1 LIYLKRFSIPDKVVV
16 EDSSCDDSTI
26 SLDNEFKFLD
36 KLFHCS
42 LGKEL
47 SLGITKD
54 MIGRLEYS
62 YILKDYSINGIYN
75 TVTLELERK
84 YYTFGIS
91 FYNITDIKTNGPK
104 VWIYST
110 DGNWRF
116 YHSISNDEL
125 SSLGDDFRS
134 DKIEL
139 KSDIHVY
146 MQYFYSNPLKYYV
159 GKFLYDH
166 RKSINS
172 VITHIILLTSLRMK
186 LL

>member
-1 LIYLKRFSIPDKVVV
+1 MIYLKRFSIPDKVVV

-91 FYNITDIKTNGPK
+91 FYNITDIKTNGL
-104 VWIYST
+104 
-110 DGNWRF
+110 F
-116 YHSISNDEL
+116 LEL
-125 SSLGDDFRS
+125 SLIVKTPAG
-134 DKIEL
+134 
-139 KSDIHVY
+139 
-146 MQYFYSNPLKYYV
+146 
-159 GKFLYDH
+159 
-166 RKSINS
+166 SIAS
-172 VITHIILLTSLRMK
+172 IISPISK
-186 LL
+186 LSCR